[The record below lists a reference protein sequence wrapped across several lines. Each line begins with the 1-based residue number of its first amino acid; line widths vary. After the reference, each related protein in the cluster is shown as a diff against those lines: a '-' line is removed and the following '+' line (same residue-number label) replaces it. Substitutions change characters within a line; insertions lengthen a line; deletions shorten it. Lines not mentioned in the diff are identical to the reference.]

1 MSDRIIVG
9 LDVGTTKVCTVI
21 GEQSEDGILD
31 IIGEGTVPSQGM
43 KRGAVVNLD
52 KTTEAIRASVK
63 LAERVAGVPVE
74 RVFVGIAGPHIKSV
88 TSHGLAAIR
97 RGHSI
102 GPADVERAVEQAKA
116 YPFDGDYELIHALPL
131 EYRVDGQEG
140 IKDPLGMAGVR
151 LEVDV
156 HLVAAAT
163 GPLTNLRRAVEAA
176 GLEIEGLVLQSYAS
190 GLAVLTPED
199 HESTVMLVDI
209 GGSTTDVA
217 VFQNGQLAHS
227 SVIPLGGE
235 QVTGDIAQLLKIP
248 LEEAER
254 IKKKYGAA
262 LVEMADPDLMLEINQ
277 DGNHVR
283 DVPAPELAHYIR
295 PRVREILLLAR
306 GAVDE
311 QLGPLELTVHKVVLT
326 GGSALLR
333 GVEELAYQEFHLP
346 VRLGRPEGLSGLADV
361 VASPAHATAVG
372 LVHFGSKSEPASV
385 PARRTRREPARSE
398 REREGKDAGIWEKIK
413 GIFENFF

>member
-1 MSDRIIVG
+1 MSERIIVG

-21 GEQSEDGILD
+21 GELSEDGILD
-31 IIGEGTVPSQGM
+31 IIGEGTAPSQGI
-43 KRGAVVNLD
+43 KRGAVVNLE
-52 KTTEAIRASVK
+52 KTTEAIRSSVK
-63 LAERVAGVPVE
+63 LAERVAGVPVSQ
-74 RVFVGIAGPHIKSV
+74 VFVSVAGPHIKSV

-97 RGHSI
+97 RGHTI
-102 GPADVERAVEQAKA
+102 GPADVERAIEQAKA
-116 YPFDGDYELIHALPL
+116 YPFEGDYELIHALPL

-156 HLVAAAT
+156 HLVAAAS

-176 GLEIEGLVLQSYAS
+176 GLDIEGLVLQSYAS
-190 GLAVLTPED
+190 GLAVLNPED
-199 HESTVMLVDI
+199 REHGVLMVDI
-209 GGSTTDVA
+209 GGGTTDVA
-217 VFQNGQLAHS
+217 YIKNGQLAYS
-227 SVIPLGGE
+227 SVIPLGGDHI
-235 QVTGDIAQLLKIP
+235 TGDIAQLLKIP
-248 LEEAER
+248 TEEAER

-262 LVEMADPDLMLEINQ
+262 QVEMADPDLMLEINQ

-283 DVPAPELAHYIR
+283 DVPAPELANYIY

-306 GAVDE
+306 RQTEDQIGA
-311 QLGPLELTVHKVVLT
+311 LELFVNKAVLT

-333 GVEELAYQEFHLP
+333 GIKELAYKEYNVP
-346 VRLGRPEGLSGLADV
+346 VRLGRPEGLSGLTDV

-372 LVHFGSKSEPASV
+372 LVRFGSQNKQPT
-385 PARRTRREPARSE
+385 PRRRAHRESGQDNDE
-398 REREGKDAGIWEKIK
+398 AGIWVKIK

>member
-1 MSDRIIVG
+1 MSERIIVG

-21 GEQSEDGILD
+21 GELSEDGILD
-31 IIGEGTVPSQGM
+31 VIGEGTVPSQGM
-43 KRGAVVNLD
+43 KRGAVVNLE
-52 KTTEAIRASVK
+52 KTTEAIRSSVK

-74 RVFVGIAGPHIKSV
+74 RVFVGVAGPHIKSV
-88 TSHGLAAIR
+88 TNYGLAAIR

-102 GPADVERAVEQAKA
+102 TQADVDRAIEQAKV
-116 YPFDGDYELIHALPL
+116 YDFQGDYELIHALPL

-156 HLVAAAT
+156 HLVAAAR
-163 GPLTNLRRAVEAA
+163 GPLTNLRRAVQGA
-176 GLEIEGLVLQSYAS
+176 GLEIEGLVLQSLAS

-199 HESTVMLVDI
+199 RESTVLLVDI

-217 VFQNGQLAHS
+217 VFQNGHLAHS
-227 SVIPLGGE
+227 AVIPLGGE
-235 QVTGDIAQLLKIP
+235 HVTGDIAQLLKIP

-306 GAVDE
+306 RSVEDNM
-311 QLGPLELTVHKVVLT
+311 GPLELTAQRVVLT

-333 GVEELAYQEFHLP
+333 GVEELAYQEFNLP
-346 VRLGRPEGLSGLADV
+346 VRLGRPEGLSWLSDV
-361 VASPAHATAVG
+361 VASPAHATAAG
-372 LVHFGSKSEPASV
+372 LVRYGSQNVTEDTGQRP
-385 PARRTRREPARSE
+385 RSE
-398 REREGKDAGIWEKIK
+398 SPRTGTKETGLWDKIK

>member
-1 MSDRIIVG
+1 MSERIIVG

-21 GEQSEDGILD
+21 GELSEDGILD
-31 IIGEGTVPSQGM
+31 VIGEGTAPSQGI
-43 KRGAVVNLD
+43 KRGAVVNLE
-52 KTTEAIRASVK
+52 KTTEAIRSSVK
-63 LAERVAGVPVE
+63 LAERVAGVPVGQ
-74 RVFVGIAGPHIKSV
+74 VYVGVAGPHIKSV

-97 RGHSI
+97 RGHTI

-116 YPFDGDYELIHALPL
+116 YPFDGNYELVHALPL

-156 HLVAAAT
+156 HLIAAAS

-176 GLEIEGLVLQSYAS
+176 GLDIEGLVLQSFAS
-190 GLAVLTPED
+190 GLAVLNPED
-199 HESTVMLVDI
+199 REHDVMLVDI

-217 VFQNGQLAHS
+217 FFKSGQLAYS
-227 SVIPLGGE
+227 AVIPLGGE
-235 QVTGDIAQLLKIP
+235 HVTGDIAQLLKIP
-248 LEEAER
+248 GEEAER

-283 DVPAPELAHYIR
+283 DVPAPELANYIY

-306 GAVDE
+306 REIED
-311 QLGPLELTVHKVVLT
+311 QIGPLELHVQKVVLT

-333 GVEELAYQEFHLP
+333 GIENLAYKEYNVP
-346 VRLGRPEGLSGLADV
+346 VRLGRPEGLSGLTDV

-372 LVHFGSKSEPASV
+372 LVRYGSHEQPAPSGRR
-385 PARRTRREPARSE
+385 ARRESKPQDD
-398 REREGKDAGIWEKIK
+398 GAGIWEKIK

>member
-1 MSDRIIVG
+1 MSERIIVG

-21 GEQSEDGILD
+21 GELSEDGILD
-31 IIGEGTVPSQGM
+31 VIGEGTAPSQGI
-43 KRGAVVNLD
+43 KRGAVVNLE
-52 KTTEAIRASVK
+52 KTTEAIRSSVK
-63 LAERVAGVPVE
+63 LAERVAGVPVGQ
-74 RVFVGIAGPHIKSV
+74 VYVGVAGPHIKSV

-97 RGHSI
+97 RGHTI

-116 YPFDGDYELIHALPL
+116 YPFDGNYELIHALPL

-156 HLVAAAT
+156 HLIAAAS

-176 GLEIEGLVLQSYAS
+176 GLGIEGLVLQSFAS
-190 GLAVLTPED
+190 GLAVLNPED
-199 HESTVMLVDI
+199 REHDVMMVDI

-217 VFQNGQLAHS
+217 YFKSGQLAYS
-227 SVIPLGGE
+227 AVIPLGGE
-235 QVTGDIAQLLKIP
+235 HVTGDIAQLLKIP
-248 LEEAER
+248 GEEAER

-283 DVPAPELAHYIR
+283 DVPAPELANYIY

-306 GAVDE
+306 REIED
-311 QLGPLELTVHKVVLT
+311 QIGPLELHVQKVVLT

-333 GVEELAYQEFHLP
+333 GIENLAYKEYNVP
-346 VRLGRPEGLSGLADV
+346 VRLGRPEGLSGLTDV
-361 VASPAHATAVG
+361 VASPAHATATG
-372 LVHFGSKSEPASV
+372 LVRYGSQVQPA
-385 PARRTRREPARSE
+385 PTGRRARRESKPQDD
-398 REREGKDAGIWEKIK
+398 GAGIWEKIK

>member
-1 MSDRIIVG
+1 MSERIIVG

-21 GEQSEDGILD
+21 GELSEDGILD
-31 IIGEGTVPSQGM
+31 VIGEGTAPSQGI
-43 KRGAVVNLD
+43 KRGAVVNLE
-52 KTTEAIRASVK
+52 KTTEAIRSSVK
-63 LAERVAGVPVE
+63 LAERVAGVPVGQ
-74 RVFVGIAGPHIKSV
+74 VYVGVAGPHIKSV

-97 RGHSI
+97 RGHTI

-116 YPFDGDYELIHALPL
+116 YPFDGNYELVHALPL

-156 HLVAAAT
+156 HLIAAAS

-176 GLEIEGLVLQSYAS
+176 GLDIEGLVLQSFAS
-190 GLAVLTPED
+190 GLAVLNPED
-199 HESTVMLVDI
+199 REHDVMLVDV

-217 VFQNGQLAHS
+217 FFKGGQLAYS
-227 SVIPLGGE
+227 AVIPLGGE
-235 QVTGDIAQLLKIP
+235 HVTGDIAQLLKIP
-248 LEEAER
+248 GEEAER

-283 DVPAPELAHYIR
+283 DVPAPELANYIY

-306 GAVDE
+306 REIED
-311 QLGPLELTVHKVVLT
+311 QIGPLELHVQKVVLT

-333 GVEELAYQEFHLP
+333 GIENLAYKEYNVP
-346 VRLGRPEGLSGLADV
+346 VRLGRPEGLSGLTDV

-372 LVHFGSKSEPASV
+372 LVRFGSHEQPAPSGRR
-385 PARRTRREPARSE
+385 ARRESKPQDD
-398 REREGKDAGIWEKIK
+398 GAGIWERIK

>member
-1 MSDRIIVG
+1 MSERIIVG
-9 LDVGTTKVCTVI
+9 LDVGSTKVCTVI
-21 GEQSEDGILD
+21 GELSEDGILD
-31 IIGEGTVPSQGM
+31 IIGEGTAPSQGI
-43 KRGAVVNLD
+43 KRGAVVNLE
-52 KTTEAIRASVK
+52 KTTEAIRSSVK
-63 LAERVAGVPVE
+63 LAERVAGVPVN
-74 RVFVGIAGPHIKSV
+74 RVYVGVAGPHIKSV

-97 RGHSI
+97 RGHTI
-102 GPADVERAVEQAKA
+102 GPADIERAVEQAKA
-116 YPFDGDYELIHALPL
+116 YPFDGNFELIHALPL
-131 EYRVDGQEG
+131 EYRVDGQPG
-140 IKDPLGMAGVR
+140 IKDPLGMAGIR

-156 HLVAAAT
+156 HLVAAAN

-176 GLEIEGLVLQSYAS
+176 GLEIEGLVLNSYAS

-199 HESTVMLVDI
+199 REQNVMLVDI

-217 VFQNGQLAHS
+217 LFKNGQLAHS
-227 SVIPLGGE
+227 AVIPLGGE

-248 LEEAER
+248 NEEAER

-283 DVPAPELAHYIR
+283 DVPAPELANYIY
-295 PRVREILLLAR
+295 PRVREILVLAR
-306 GAVDE
+306 RSVEDQE
-311 QLGPLELTVHKVVLT
+311 GPLELSVQRVILT

-333 GVEELAYQEFHLP
+333 GIEELAFKEFGVP
-346 VRLGRPEGLSGLADV
+346 VRLGRPEGLSGLTDV

-372 LVHFGSKSEPASV
+372 LVHHGSHSEPA
-385 PARRTRREPARSE
+385 PTGRRIRREASAQDR
-398 REREGKDAGIWEKIK
+398 AQGIWDRIK

>member
-1 MSDRIIVG
+1 MSERIIVG

-21 GEQSEDGILD
+21 GELSEDGILD
-31 IIGEGTVPSQGM
+31 VIGEGTAPSQGI
-43 KRGAVVNLD
+43 KRGAVVNLE
-52 KTTEAIRASVK
+52 KTTEAIRSSVK
-63 LAERVAGVPVE
+63 LAERVAGVPVGQ
-74 RVFVGIAGPHIKSV
+74 VYVGVAGPHIKSV

-97 RGHSI
+97 RGHTI

-116 YPFDGDYELIHALPL
+116 YPFDGNYELVHALPL

-156 HLVAAAT
+156 HLIAAAS

-176 GLEIEGLVLQSYAS
+176 GLDIEGLVLQSFAS
-190 GLAVLTPED
+190 GLAVLNPED
-199 HESTVMLVDI
+199 REHDVMLVDV

-217 VFQNGQLAHS
+217 FFKGGQLAYS
-227 SVIPLGGE
+227 AVIPLGGE
-235 QVTGDIAQLLKIP
+235 HVTGDIAQLLKIP
-248 LEEAER
+248 GEEAER

-283 DVPAPELAHYIR
+283 DVPAPELANYIY

-306 GAVDE
+306 REIED
-311 QLGPLELTVHKVVLT
+311 QIGPLELHVQKVVLT

-333 GVEELAYQEFHLP
+333 GIENLAYKEYNVP
-346 VRLGRPEGLSGLADV
+346 VRLGRPEGLSGLTDV

-372 LVHFGSKSEPASV
+372 LVRFGSHEQPAPSG
-385 PARRTRREPARSE
+385 RRVRRESKPQDD
-398 REREGKDAGIWEKIK
+398 GAGIWERIK

>member
-1 MSDRIIVG
+1 MSERIIVG

-21 GEQSEDGILD
+21 GELSEDGILD
-31 IIGEGTVPSQGM
+31 VIGEGTAPSQGI
-43 KRGAVVNLD
+43 KRGAVVNLE
-52 KTTEAIRASVK
+52 KTTEAIRSSVK
-63 LAERVAGVPVE
+63 LAERVAGVPVGQ
-74 RVFVGIAGPHIKSV
+74 VYVGVAGPHIKSV

-97 RGHSI
+97 RGHTI

-116 YPFDGDYELIHALPL
+116 YPFDGNYELVHALPL

-156 HLVAAAT
+156 HLIAAAS

-176 GLEIEGLVLQSYAS
+176 GLDIEGLVLQSFAS
-190 GLAVLTPED
+190 GLAVLNPED
-199 HESTVMLVDI
+199 REHDVMLVDI

-217 VFQNGQLAHS
+217 FFKSGQLAYS
-227 SVIPLGGE
+227 AVIPLGGE
-235 QVTGDIAQLLKIP
+235 HVTGDIAQLLKIP
-248 LEEAER
+248 GEEAER

-283 DVPAPELAHYIR
+283 DVPAPELANYIY

-306 GAVDE
+306 REIED
-311 QLGPLELTVHKVVLT
+311 QIGPLELHVQKVVLT

-333 GVEELAYQEFHLP
+333 GIENLAYKEYNVP
-346 VRLGRPEGLSGLADV
+346 VRLGRPEGLSGLTDV

-372 LVHFGSKSEPASV
+372 LVRFGSHEQPTPSGRR
-385 PARRTRREPARSE
+385 ARRENKPQDD
-398 REREGKDAGIWEKIK
+398 GAGIWEKIK

>member
-1 MSDRIIVG
+1 MSERIIVG

-21 GEQSEDGILD
+21 GELSEDGILD

-43 KRGAVVNLD
+43 KRGAVVNLE

-63 LAERVAGVPVE
+63 LAERVAGVPISEVY
-74 RVFVGIAGPHIKSV
+74 VGIAGPHVKSV
-88 TSHGLAAIR
+88 TSQGLAAIR

-102 GPADVERAVEQAKA
+102 SGADVERAIEQAKA

-131 EYRVDGQEG
+131 EYRVDAQEG

-156 HLVAAAT
+156 HLVSAAS
-163 GPLTNLRRAVEAA
+163 GPLTNLKRAVNAA
-176 GLEIEGLVLQSYAS
+176 GLDIAGLVLQSYAS
-190 GLAVLTPED
+190 GLAVLNPED
-199 HESTVMLVDI
+199 KEGTVLLVDV
-209 GGSTTDVA
+209 GGSTSDVA
-217 VFQNGQLAHS
+217 VFKNGQLAHS

-235 QVTGDIAQLLKIP
+235 QVTSDIAQLLKIP
-248 LEEAER
+248 AEEAER

-306 GAVDE
+306 ASVDDE
-311 QLGPLELTVHKVVLT
+311 FGPLELAVNRVILT

-333 GVEELAYQEFHLP
+333 GLEELAYQEYHQP
-346 VRLGRPEGLSGLADV
+346 VRLGRPEGLSGLTDV
-361 VASPAHATAVG
+361 VASPAHSTAVG
-372 LVHFGSKSEPASV
+372 LVKFGSTSKPSPQSATL
-385 PARRTRREPARSE
+385 RRLRPRTS
-398 REREGKDAGIWEKIK
+398 KQSDSDAGIWEKIK

>member
-1 MSDRIIVG
+1 MSERIIVG

-21 GEQSEDGILD
+21 GELSEDGILD
-31 IIGEGTVPSQGM
+31 VIGEGTAPSQGI
-43 KRGAVVNLD
+43 KRGAVVNLE
-52 KTTEAIRASVK
+52 KTTEAIRSSVK
-63 LAERVAGVPVE
+63 LAERVAGVPVGQ
-74 RVFVGIAGPHIKSV
+74 VYVGVAGPHIKSV

-97 RGHSI
+97 RGHTI

-116 YPFDGDYELIHALPL
+116 YPFDGNYELVHALPL

-156 HLVAAAT
+156 HLIAAAS

-176 GLEIEGLVLQSYAS
+176 GLDIEGLVLQSFAS
-190 GLAVLTPED
+190 GLAVLNPED
-199 HESTVMLVDI
+199 REHDVMLVDI

-217 VFQNGQLAHS
+217 FFKSGQLAYS
-227 SVIPLGGE
+227 AVIPLGGE
-235 QVTGDIAQLLKIP
+235 HVTGDIAQLLKIP
-248 LEEAER
+248 GEEAER

-283 DVPAPELAHYIR
+283 DVPAPELASYIY

-306 GAVDE
+306 REIED
-311 QLGPLELTVHKVVLT
+311 QIGPLELHVQKVVLT

-333 GVEELAYQEFHLP
+333 GIENLAYKEYNVP
-346 VRLGRPEGLSGLADV
+346 VRLGRPEGLSGLTDV

-372 LVHFGSKSEPASV
+372 LVRYGSHEQPAPSGRR
-385 PARRTRREPARSE
+385 ARRESKPQDD
-398 REREGKDAGIWEKIK
+398 GAGIWEKIK

>member
-1 MSDRIIVG
+1 MSERIIVG

-21 GEQSEDGILD
+21 GELSEDGILD
-31 IIGEGTVPSQGM
+31 VIGEGTAPSQGI
-43 KRGAVVNLD
+43 KRGAVVNLE
-52 KTTEAIRASVK
+52 KTTEAIRSSIK
-63 LAERVAGVPVE
+63 LAERVAGVPVSQ
-74 RVFVGIAGPHIKSV
+74 VYVGVAGPHIKSV

-97 RGHSI
+97 RGHTI

-116 YPFDGDYELIHALPL
+116 YPFDGNYELIHALPL

-140 IKDPLGMAGVR
+140 IKDPLGMAGIR

-156 HLVAAAT
+156 HLIAAAS

-176 GLEIEGLVLQSYAS
+176 GLDIEGLVLQSFAS
-190 GLAVLTPED
+190 GLAVLNPED
-199 HESTVMLVDI
+199 RESDVMLVDV

-217 VFQNGQLAHS
+217 FFKNGQLAYS
-227 SVIPLGGE
+227 AVIPLGGE
-235 QVTGDIAQLLKIP
+235 HVTGDIAQLLKIP
-248 LEEAER
+248 GEEAER

-283 DVPAPELAHYIR
+283 DVPAPELANYIY

-306 GAVDE
+306 REIEE
-311 QLGPLELTVHKVVLT
+311 QIGPLELHAQKVVLT

-333 GVEELAYQEFHLP
+333 GIEDLAYKEYNVP
-346 VRLGRPEGLSGLADV
+346 VRLGRPEGLSGLTDV
-361 VASPAHATAVG
+361 VASPAHAAAVG
-372 LVHFGSKSEPASV
+372 LVRYGSQEQSTPSSRRARRESKSQEDS
-385 PARRTRREPARSE
+385 
-398 REREGKDAGIWEKIK
+398 AGIWERIK